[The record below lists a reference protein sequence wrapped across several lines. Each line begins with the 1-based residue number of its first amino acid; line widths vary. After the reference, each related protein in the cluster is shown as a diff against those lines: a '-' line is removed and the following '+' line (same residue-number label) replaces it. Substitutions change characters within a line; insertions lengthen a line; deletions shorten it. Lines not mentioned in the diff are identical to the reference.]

1 MGMSCSPSRKL
12 ILCASGALLSGSAL
26 YVVAPGLW
34 PALLLGGG
42 LFVAWVLLDLANSP
56 EQLDGIRA
64 VVPKRFRLSRHRRGD
79 FVFQLEW
86 QRPRAI
92 TCRAAIAFPDVVRCL
107 EPEFLVAADGSEK
120 KISIRVSCRAV
131 KRGLRRIEVVCL
143 ETGSRFGFWRIQTR
157 LPADCEVQ
165 VFPDVLAER
174 KQLGALFVRGERLG
188 EHSLRQLGKGRDFE
202 KLREYVPGDGYEDI
216 HWKATAKRN
225 KPITKVYQLERTQ
238 DIYVVLDASRLS
250 GRLCSARS
258 PDWERTSYLEK
269 NLAVGLML
277 AQLSERQGDRFGFF
291 AYSDRVRCFLRAAS
305 GRAHFNACRDA
316 LYPLEPS
323 DATPDFR
330 ELLTGIRR
338 RLNRRS
344 LLLFLISL
352 DEALLMESFLEN
364 VDLIRRQHLAAVI
377 AIRPQFVR
385 PLFENE
391 AVSSAD
397 EIYGELAGHEKWDA
411 LVLFQRRLKRL
422 GVDFLM
428 PEADRLGVEA
438 VNQYLTV
445 KKRQIL

>member
-12 ILCASGALLSGSAL
+12 IFCVSVALLSGSAL
-26 YVVAPGLW
+26 YVLAPGFW
-34 PALLLGGG
+34 PALLLVGGFFAAG
-42 LFVAWVLLDLANSP
+42 VLWDLANSSR
-56 EQLDGIRA
+56 QWDGVRA
-64 VVPKRFRLSRHRRGD
+64 NVPKRFRLSRQRRGD

-86 QRPRAI
+86 QRPRAM
-92 TCRAAIAFPDVVRCL
+92 TCRAAVAFPEVVRCL
-107 EPEFLVAADGSEK
+107 EPEFLVVAEGDEK
-120 KISIRVSCRAV
+120 KISICLPCLAV
-131 KRGLRRIEVVCL
+131 KRGLRQIEFVCL
-143 ETGSRFGFWRIQTR
+143 ETASRFGFWRIQTR
-157 LPADCEVQ
+157 LPAKCEVQ

-174 KQLGALFVRGERLG
+174 KQLDALFVRGERLG

-216 HWKATAKRN
+216 HWKATAKRS

-250 GRLCSARS
+250 GRPCPVRS
-258 PDWERTSYLEK
+258 PGEGQTSYLEK

-277 AQLSERQGDRFGFF
+277 AQLAERQGDRFGFF
-291 AYSDRVRCFLRAAS
+291 TYSDRVRHFLRAAS

-316 LYPLEPS
+316 LYPLETS

-330 ELLTGIRR
+330 ELLAGIRL

-344 LLLFLISL
+344 LLLFLVSL

-377 AIRPQFVR
+377 AIRPRLVR
-385 PLFENE
+385 PLFGNE
-391 AVSSAD
+391 AVSSVD

-411 LVLFQRRLKRL
+411 LVLFQRRLKSR

-428 PEADRLGVEA
+428 PEADQLGIEV
-438 VNQYLTV
+438 VNQYLSV